1 MRILGS
7 EMDAPRSSN
16 RRFACACRVPIGS
29 CKNLDH
35 PKKMEWLVGPFREG
49 WALGKYGA
57 GTLKYGRLVQN
68 YKYNALHLATADSEK
83 LRTETMEE
91 VLRSVNYFVAG
102 YFPPSI
108 REFDAVLPLP
118 SSRQESKTMQHEIA
132 SNLAGHGLINLASAL
147 KVGDGIHK
155 QTKNL
160 AGFSARAENR
170 RKDYF
175 INDSSLLAQTTG
187 ILFIDDV
194 YDTGA
199 TMKVCAEL
207 INGIRPDIPKYFL
220 TVAYIK

>member
-1 MRILGS
+1 
-7 EMDAPRSSN
+7 MDAPRSSN
-16 RRFACACRVPIGS
+16 RRFTCACRVPVGT
-29 CKNLDH
+29 CENLDH
-35 PKKMEWLVGPFREG
+35 PKKMEWLVGPFSEG

-57 GTLKYGRLVQN
+57 GTLKYGKLVQN
-68 YKYNALHLATADSEK
+68 YKYNAIHLNKADSEK
-83 LRTETMEE
+83 MRTEAMEE
-91 VLRSVNYFVAG
+91 VFRSVNYFVEG
-102 YFPPSI
+102 YFPKYI
-108 REFDAVLPLP
+108 RPFDSVLPLP

-132 SNLAGHGLINLASAL
+132 TNLTAGGLLNLASTL
-147 KVGDGIHK
+147 KVGDGTHL

-175 INDSSLLAQTTG
+175 VDDSSLLYQANG

>member
-1 MRILGS
+1 M
-7 EMDAPRSSN
+7 EAPRSSN

-35 PKKMEWLVGPFREG
+35 PKKMEWLVGPFTEG

-68 YKYNALHLATADSEK
+68 YKYNAIHLNREDSEK
-83 LRTETMEE
+83 MRSETMEE
-91 VLRSVNYFVAG
+91 VFRSVNYFIEG
-102 YFPPSI
+102 YFPKSI
-108 REFDAVLPLP
+108 RPFDSVLPLP

-132 SNLAGHGLINLASAL
+132 SNLSAKGLLNLASTL
-147 KVGDGIHK
+147 KVGDGTRL
-155 QTKNL
+155 QSKNL

-175 INDSSLLAQTTG
+175 VADSSLLFQANG

-207 INGIRPDIPKYFL
+207 INGIRPDIAKYFL